1 MHSGSFIRAPDSLD
15 RMRCWREADSGAF
28 PQPGRGPEDI
38 IRPSPLLQVLSRK
51 GVSAAPGL
59 LEGDT
64 MGRGPQS
71 WAQDRGGAGAP
82 RGGCLV
88 WMSPERRLGPA

>member
-1 MHSGSFIRAPDSLD
+1 MGVSYVHLTHWTGCVAGGRLTLEPSPS
-15 RMRCWREADSGAF
+15 
-28 PQPGRGPEDI
+28 PGGGPEDI

-71 WAQDRGGAGAP
+71 WAQDRGGAGGP
-82 RGGCLV
+82 QGGCLV